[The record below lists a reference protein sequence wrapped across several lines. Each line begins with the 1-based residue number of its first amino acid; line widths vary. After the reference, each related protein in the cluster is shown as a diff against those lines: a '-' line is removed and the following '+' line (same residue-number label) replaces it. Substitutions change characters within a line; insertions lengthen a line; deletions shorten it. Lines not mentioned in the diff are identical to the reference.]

1 MADPK
6 LDPPEDENIATPP
19 SDHHDSTYSEPP
31 PVNLMITPE
40 QRKRFAENFSEAAK
54 KRVEK
59 ATNHFTKLRCLIS
72 NAPEL
77 YAVEYAHI
85 LPRATGPH
93 VVSNQRL
100 HLRFDSHIC
109 LFQLQKLEY
118 SWGMRFG
125 TFNVDSRYNIIRREP
140 FRYLFLQTH

>member
-1 MADPK
+1 MDINDTLKQNQLTTFTKSSCMADLM
-6 LDPPEDENIATPP
+6 LDPPPEDENIATPP

-31 PVNLMITPE
+31 PMNSIITPE

-59 ATNHFTKLRCLIS
+59 ATNHFTKLRCVIS

-77 YAVEYAHI
+77 YSVEYAHI
-85 LPRATGPH
+85 LPRATGSY

-109 LFQLQKLEY
+109 YFSSKN
-118 SWGMRFG
+118 W
-125 TFNVDSRYNIIRREP
+125 NI
-140 FRYLFLQTH
+140 HGA